1 MDSRVKRSIEYLSA
15 RLDQPL
21 NLDEM
26 ARQVNLSSSR
36 LQHLF
41 KSETGTT
48 IPQYL
53 KLLRMQ
59 QARIL
64 LENSFLTTKEVA
76 ARLAINDT
84 SHFIRDFKKLFG
96 LPPASYKRSL
106 PLVTITATK

>member
-15 RLDQPL
+15 HVSEPL
-21 NLDEM
+21 NLHEM
-26 ARQVNLSSSR
+26 ASQVNLSTSR

-41 KSETGTT
+41 KSETGMT
-48 IPQYL
+48 IPQYS

-64 LENSFLTTKEVA
+64 LENSFLTTKEIA
-76 ARLAINDT
+76 AKLAINDT